1 MHSQYKVLP
10 RLKHE
15 YMKKFYLSTVIL
27 FVISYLMVSFYY
39 WNLRADLWP
48 NDGRFFNLLIW
59 VLFLIFSLVINFD
72 KK

>member
-59 VLFLIFSLVINFD
+59 VLSSIFSLVINFD